1 MATKQTIKR
10 KSKHMPEKVL
20 AFKPR
25 KTSTEIVPDAPEG
38 EWESR
43 IPKGK
48 CKMTVTQ
55 KGDPRLIIPFKLE
68 KADDEKNEPFQGS
81 EVSMSIIV
89 FDEEDNEKRRGANM
103 MKGRLRA
110 LCEAV
115 EVDWEELYPT
125 EVSKAEDFDPLF
137 RALEGKTLTI
147 WTVHTTRT
155 NDSGET
161 ITDTEVRFKKPG
173 AGLVTKGAVS
183 DDDEKPSKKGKTN
196 GKTRR

>member
-1 MATKQTIKR
+1 
-10 KSKHMPEKVL
+10 MPEKVL

-173 AGLVTKGAVS
+173 AGLVNRDDSEDS
-183 DDDEKPSKKGKTN
+183 DERPGKKKAAGK
-196 GKTRR
+196 RR

>member
-1 MATKQTIKR
+1 
-10 KSKHMPEKVL
+10 MPEKVL

-48 CKMTVTQ
+48 CKVTVTQ

-68 KADDEKNEPFQGS
+68 KAADEKNEPFQGS
-81 EVSMSIIV
+81 EVSLSIIV

-103 MKGRLRA
+103 MKSRLRA

-115 EVDWEELYPT
+115 DVEWEEVYPS
-125 EVSKAEDFDPLF
+125 EVKEPADFDPLF

-147 WTVHTTRT
+147 WTMHTTRT
-155 NDSGET
+155 NESGET

-173 AGLVTKGAVS
+173 AGLVTRGADS
-183 DDDEKPSKKGKTN
+183 DDDDKPAKNGRSKTN